1 MTDRHD
7 DTPYTVDDLMRV
19 TELGRDSVK
28 SLIRSGD
35 LPGYQLGK
43 KYVVPAEGFRA
54 LLASTWKPQPRQ
66 ITVTNISPIRTMNRR
81 AS

>member
-1 MTDRHD
+1 MND
-7 DTPYTVDDLMRV
+7 DTPYTVADLMRV
-19 TELGRDSVK
+19 CGLGRDRVK

-54 LLASTWKPQPRQ
+54 LLASTWRPQPRH
-66 ITVTNISPIRTMNRR
+66 ITVTNISPIRTIDRQ

>member
-1 MTDRHD
+1 MND
-7 DTPYTVDDLMRV
+7 DTPYTVADLMRV
-19 TELGRDSVK
+19 TGLGRDRVK

-54 LLASTWKPQPRQ
+54 LLASTWRPQPRH
-66 ITVTNISPIRTMNRR
+66 ITVTNISPIRTIDRQ